1 MTLTNYWWLLIWL
14 FAGGAVLTI
23 VFPKRREVV
32 MGKVEERWSPLA
44 AVLLVV
50 PYIVWAGFRS
60 DGFGDTAS
68 YRSAFKNM
76 PVSIAEWPTFLDG
89 VTKDKGFSI
98 LSLVIKIL
106 SGNSS
111 VFYFIVIAAIQ
122 ILILVF
128 VYRKYSCNYWLSIFL
143 FIATTDYISWV
154 HNGIRQFL
162 AVTLI
167 FAATSLLP
175 VSYTHLDVY
184 KRQICGG

>member
-1 MTLTNYWWLLIWL
+1 M
-14 FAGGAVLTI
+14 
-23 VFPKRREVV
+23 
-32 MGKVEERWSPLA
+32 
-44 AVLLVV
+44 
-50 PYIVWAGFRS
+50 WAGFRS

-167 FAATSLLP
+167 FAATSLLLKKKICIGNFGHP
-175 VSYTHLDVY
+175 FGFYHTSVGIVDDSHYFYYTG
-184 KRQICGG
+184 KSME